1 MACLVARWVAAAA
14 YFLNSWALWKI
25 SEACKLPHSQ

>member
-1 MACLVARWVAAAA
+1 MACLVARWVAAA
-14 YFLNSWALWKI
+14 YFLNSWALWEI